1 MSCGKSDFTG
11 RSYNTPS
18 DPTVKQILLELN
30 ERHSFILFDLDD
42 SHLFVKPDMVT
53 YIKNQ
58 VQKVLDENAFKL
70 DIDVPN
76 NPAV

>member
-1 MSCGKSDFTG
+1 MTKTYSGAFVMC
-11 RSYNTPS
+11 

-30 ERHSFILFDLDD
+30 ERHNFILFDLDD
-42 SHLFVKPDMVT
+42 SHLFVKPDMVR
-53 YIKNQ
+53 YIKNE

-76 NPAV
+76 NPGV